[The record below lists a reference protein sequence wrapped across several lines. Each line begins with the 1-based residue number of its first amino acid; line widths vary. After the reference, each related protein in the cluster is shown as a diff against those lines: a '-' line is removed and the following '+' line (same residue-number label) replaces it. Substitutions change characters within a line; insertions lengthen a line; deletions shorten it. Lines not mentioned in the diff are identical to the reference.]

1 MQLIGIYLKNAHKSI
16 RKNFKTDCWYPF
28 GKFSDCHIEN
38 NKAIVLKELEEN
50 KKFINRYYNIQQ
62 DGNGPTINLNCIVGK
77 NGSGKSTILAI
88 LYRIINNLSCKLK
101 EVLKDYN
108 KDYNPKWAG
117 KFEASLYYEINNE
130 INFIEIYD
138 NIEHDD
144 ILETPSHVRLFFS
157 EKKNSNELKDLFT
170 LNYDEKKLINKLGTL
185 LFYTIGTNYS
195 LYSNTNVRYD
205 FDELQERW
213 LTQLYHKNDG
223 YFTPIVLVPYRY
235 DSTIINTEKE
245 LKLANERVNT
255 LSILMHNEGSDFI
268 EGLIP
273 YNVEYKLKKE
283 DEYEKDINRKI
294 ISFLGPDEQWFSEE
308 TDLDTTIVKYR
319 GEEVKGLFPF
329 IRKEWESRL
338 CNKPLLQT
346 SFADVSVIYRE
357 IILYLSYKTLKLC
370 TYYDKYKSFFT
381 KGDIFLDFKNDKDN
395 CKKQISKIIEK
406 IEKDPLDFM
415 NLKARQ
421 CIRFLEKGDF
431 YLEGAYNLFEGIS
444 YKSIEDLENKFL
456 LGTNLTYDE
465 VFINLL
471 PPIFFREYKYK
482 KVLTTS
488 NSKKT
493 DFTISSMSS
502 GEQQFLYSLSY
513 VIYHMKNAASNQFSE
528 ERIPYRNM
536 NLIFDEAELY
546 YHPEYQ
552 RLFISK
558 LLGILKRSHLEES
571 IDSINITI
579 VTHSPFML
587 SDIPNSNVLA
597 LENGKISDIKT
608 NTLGTNIYDLL
619 SNQFFM
625 KSAIGEHVET
635 IINIIIK
642 EYNEYKEG
650 DEQKKKIIKEKIETN
665 DFYDSFVNRI
675 GDEYLSNVLFDML
688 NEMKGKT
695 FKDRQREKYERKLRE
710 LENE

>member
-1 MQLIGIYLKNAHKSI
+1 M
-16 RKNFKTDCWYPF
+16 
-28 GKFSDCHIEN
+28 
-38 NKAIVLKELEEN
+38 
-50 KKFINRYYNIQQ
+50 
-62 DGNGPTINLNCIVGK
+62 
-77 NGSGKSTILAI
+77 
-88 LYRIINNLSCKLK
+88 
-101 EVLKDYN
+101 
-108 KDYNPKWAG
+108 
-117 KFEASLYYEINNE
+117 
-130 INFIEIYD
+130 
-138 NIEHDD
+138 
-144 ILETPSHVRLFFS
+144 
-157 EKKNSNELKDLFT
+157 
-170 LNYDEKKLINKLGTL
+170 
-185 LFYTIGTNYS
+185 
-195 LYSNTNVRYD
+195 
-205 FDELQERW
+205 
-213 LTQLYHKNDG
+213 
-223 YFTPIVLVPYRY
+223 
-235 DSTIINTEKE
+235 
-245 LKLANERVNT
+245 
-255 LSILMHNEGSDFI
+255 
-268 EGLIP
+268 
-273 YNVEYKLKKE
+273 
-283 DEYEKDINRKI
+283 
-294 ISFLGPDEQWFSEE
+294 
-308 TDLDTTIVKYR
+308 
-319 GEEVKGLFPF
+319 
-329 IRKEWESRL
+329 
-338 CNKPLLQT
+338 
-346 SFADVSVIYRE
+346 
-357 IILYLSYKTLKLC
+357 SYKTLKLC

-431 YLEGAYNLFEGIS
+431 YLEGAYNLFEGIR

-456 LGTNLTYDE
+456 LGNNLTYDE
-465 VFINLL
+465 VFVNLL

-513 VIYHMKNAASNQFSE
+513 AIYHMKNAASNQFSE

-558 LLGILKRSHLEES
+558 LLGILKRSHLEET

-608 NTLGTNIYDLL
+608 NTLGANIYDLL

-625 KSAIGEHVET
+625 ESAIGSHIENT
-635 IINIIIK
+635 INEIIQDFYIK
-642 EYNEYKEG
+642 QSGIDKKRIV
-650 DEQKKKIIKEKIETN
+650 DIEQKYNNST
-665 DFYDSFVNRI
+665 FYESLVNQI
-675 GDEYLSNVLFDML
+675 GDEYLHNTLADML
-688 NEMKGKT
+688 DQIKLDSFKERQINE
-695 FKDRQREKYERKLRE
+695 YERKIKNYKKKIEKIR
-710 LENE
+710 NEKN